1 MNKSRSAPLFLKSSP
16 HRYDIDWLRVLAI
29 TTVFIFHSLRFFSL
43 EDWHVKNPTT
53 YLGIENVENYLE
65 TWMMPLIFIVS
76 GASTFLEMQKDKP
89 AQAFIRGKVLRLLIP
104 LTVGIFTH
112 SILQVYLERLSHGD
126 FSGSFWQF
134 LPHYFE
140 GFYGFGGNFAWMG
153 LHLWYLEVLFGFCI
167 FFLPVALFLRGA
179 RGKRML
185 DKMGDLLAAPG
196 ALYLLPLVAILSWK
210 LLNPESLLG
219 RDIFGWPLGH
229 YLSFYMAGYLFA
241 SNERLTESIRRQR
254 WFSLFGALAASVL
267 FFTTQDHADILVW
280 FMILGFLGIAR
291 QHLVFSPPLLKYANQ
306 AVLPFYILHQPLL
319 VCIGF
324 FVVRWPISGI
334 LKYLTIAPLSFILT
348 LGLYE
353 FLARRSDLLRFLFGM
368 KPGLQTLNWNTRQ
381 AEIQGKVL

>member
-1 MNKSRSAPLFLKSSP
+1 
-16 HRYDIDWLRVLAI
+16 
-29 TTVFIFHSLRFFSL
+29 
-43 EDWHVKNPTT
+43 
-53 YLGIENVENYLE
+53 
-65 TWMMPLIFIVS
+65 
-76 GASTFLEMQKDKP
+76 
-89 AQAFIRGKVLRLLIP
+89 
-104 LTVGIFTH
+104 
-112 SILQVYLERLSHGD
+112 
-126 FSGSFWQF
+126 
-134 LPHYFE
+134 
-140 GFYGFGGNFAWMG
+140 
-153 LHLWYLEVLFGFCI
+153 
-167 FFLPVALFLRGA
+167 
-179 RGKRML
+179 
-185 DKMGDLLAAPG
+185 
-196 ALYLLPLVAILSWK
+196 
-210 LLNPESLLG
+210 LNPESLLG

-368 KPGLQTLNWNTRQ
+368 KPGLQTLNWNTKQ
-381 AEIQGKVL
+381 VEIQGKV